1 MTEQDVLTYWAVGL
15 GTATAVAC
23 LAAALL
29 IANLRMAQK
38 IERTTGAALE
48 VIQSIRERSELDAEA
63 QKANQATCQ
72 LTSVAESFLARAQAV
87 KSKLAVRTPNG
98 KHRKEN
104 GR

>member
-1 MTEQDVLTYWAVGL
+1 MTEQDILTYWAVGL

-38 IERTTGAALE
+38 IERSTTTAME
-48 VIQSIRERSELDAEA
+48 VIQRIRDRTQLEAEA
-63 QKANQATCQ
+63 EKANQATYQ
-72 LTSVAESFLARAQAV
+72 LNVLAESFLARAEAVMPKQAG
-87 KSKLAVRTPNG
+87 PNG
-98 KHRKEN
+98 KRHKEN